1 MVKIADFAKT
11 YESKTIKNIA
21 ELPEVPTDIEIEDDS
36 FDFEKDGK
44 TKTVKQ
50 KVIEVNGEKYRVPIS
65 VIQQLK
71 VLVDDN
77 PKLARFKVKKSGTT
91 KEDTKYQVIPL
102 Y

>member
-1 MVKIADFAKT
+1 MVKIADFAKN
-11 YESKTIKNIA
+11 YESKTTKNIA